1 MDNLLNSSKIFMY
14 KGDLHELTSR
24 IDNYDLIIADNIVVN
39 DSDQGLYG
47 SYSIFHPSSVKAFII
62 DQGDLGK
69 ETFRQS
75 MIAYNYVED
84 INLHRIH
91 KDKALPIAHRPPVI
105 IISNS
110 LEWMTTELQDITRII
125 DITDLPSLSQSK

>member
-14 KGDLHELTSR
+14 KGDLSELTSR
-24 IDNYDLIIADNIVVN
+24 IDNYDLVKADNIIVT

-47 SYSIFHPSSVKAFII
+47 SYSIFHRSSVDAFII
-62 DQGDLGK
+62 DQGDFSK

-75 MIAYNYVED
+75 IIAYNDVED

-91 KDKALPIAHRPPVI
+91 KDKALPIAHRPPI
-105 IISNS
+105 IIVSKS
-110 LEWMTTELQDITRII
+110 LEWMTNELQEITRII
-125 DITDLPSLSQSK
+125 DKTDLPSPSQ